1 MVMNLSDPVMAALIG
16 AGATFATAIFQLTSN
31 ARRQAAERAAG
42 KPASRKS
49 GSWLAIF
56 ALVLAAL
63 VTGYAL
69 SQYQIYSGREDEK
82 LLRDEMLVRLRE
94 ITAAAA
100 RLERAATEKDGQSE
114 ADAPLAAE
122 RRRGAEGVAAIIS
135 VPPCRAPKAGLAQA
149 PAECTESEALR
160 TTLCA
165 VLPASAKVT
174 EVQLF
179 TRLDDAQQPWDEA
192 RVQAGK
198 DTGAAKFLDAHFER
212 ARGNESK
219 EVCQHFAHW
228 NSQKGRSARILVK
241 YAL

>member
-1 MVMNLSDPVMAALIG
+1 MNLSDPVMAALIG

-56 ALVLAAL
+56 ALVLASL

-69 SQYQIYSGREDEK
+69 SEYQTYSGRQDEK
-82 LLRDEMLVRLRE
+82 MLRDELLVRVRD
-94 ITAAAA
+94 ISAAAV
-100 RLERAATEKDGQSE
+100 RLERAGMKKNGQSE
-114 ADAPLAAE
+114 TAARLTAE
-122 RRRGAEGVAAIIS
+122 RQRGAEGVAAIIS
-135 VPPCRAPKAGLAQA
+135 VPPCRAARAGSAQA
-149 PAECTESEALR
+149 PAACAESEALR

-165 VLPASAKVT
+165 VVPASATVT
-174 EVQLF
+174 EVQVF

-198 DTGAAKFLDAHFER
+198 DTSAAKFVDAHFER

-228 NSQKGRSARILVK
+228 NSQKGRSARIVVK
-241 YAL
+241 YTL

>member
-1 MVMNLSDPVMAALIG
+1 MNLSDPVMAALIG

-56 ALVLAAL
+56 ALVLASL

-69 SQYQIYSGREDEK
+69 SEYQTYSGRQDEK
-82 LLRDEMLVRLRE
+82 LLRAEMLLRLRE
-94 ITAAAA
+94 ISAAAV
-100 RLERAATEKDGQSE
+100 RLERAGLERNGQSE
-114 ADAPLAAE
+114 AGLPLAAE
-122 RRRGAEGVAAIIS
+122 RRRGAQGVAAIIS
-135 VPPCRAPKAGLAQA
+135 VPPCRAPKAGPAQA
-149 PAECTESEALR
+149 PAECAENEALR

-165 VLPASAKVT
+165 VVPASATVT
-174 EVQLF
+174 EVQVF
-179 TRLDDAQQPWDEA
+179 TRLDDPQQPWDEA
-192 RVQAGK
+192 RAQVGK
-198 DTGAAKFLDAHFER
+198 DTGAAKFIDAHFER

-219 EVCQHFAHW
+219 EICQHFAHW

-241 YAL
+241 YSL

>member
-1 MVMNLSDPVMAALIG
+1 MNLSDPVMAALIG

-56 ALVLAAL
+56 ALVLASL

-69 SQYQIYSGREDEK
+69 SEYQSYSGRQDEK
-82 LLRDEMLVRLRE
+82 LLRAEMLLRLRE

-100 RLERAATEKDGQSE
+100 RLERAGMEKNGQPE
-114 ADAPLAAE
+114 ADARLAAE
-122 RRRGAEGVAAIIS
+122 RRRGAEGVAAIIN

-149 PAECTESEALR
+149 PAACAEAEALR

-165 VLPASAKVT
+165 VVPASATVT
-174 EVQLF
+174 EVQVF
-179 TRLDDAQQPWDEA
+179 TRLENVRQPWDEA
-192 RVQAGK
+192 RVQAGQ
-198 DTGAAKFLDAHFER
+198 DAGAARFVDAWFER
-212 ARGNESK
+212 AQGNESK
-219 EVCQHFAHW
+219 EICQHFAHW

-241 YAL
+241 YTL

>member
-1 MVMNLSDPVMAALIG
+1 MNLSDPVMAALIG

-56 ALVLAAL
+56 ALVLASL

-69 SQYQIYSGREDEK
+69 SEYQTYSGRQDEK
-82 LLRDEMLVRLRE
+82 LLRAELLMRVRD
-94 ITAAAA
+94 ISAAAV
-100 RLERAATEKDGQSE
+100 RLERAGMEKNGQSE
-114 ADAPLAAE
+114 AGVPLAAE

-135 VPPCRAPKAGLAQA
+135 VPPCRAPKAGIAQP
-149 PAECTESEALR
+149 PAECAENDALR

-165 VLPASAKVT
+165 VVPASATVT
-174 EVQLF
+174 EVQVF
-179 TRLDDAQQPWDEA
+179 TRLDDAQQSWDEA
-192 RVQAGK
+192 RVQVGK
-198 DTGAAKFLDAHFER
+198 DTGAAKFVDAHFER
-212 ARGNESK
+212 ARSNESK

-228 NSQKGRSARILVK
+228 NSLKGRSARILVK
-241 YAL
+241 YTL

>member
-1 MVMNLSDPVMAALIG
+1 MFMNLSDPVTAALIG
-16 AGATFATAIFQLTSN
+16 AAATFVTAVIQLTTN

-63 VTGYAL
+63 VGGYAL
-69 SQYQIYSGREDEK
+69 SEYQRYSLRQDDKVLREEMQSR
-82 LLRDEMLVRLRE
+82 LRD
-94 ITAAAA
+94 ISAAAV
-100 RLERAATEKDGQSE
+100 RLERAGLEKNGQSE
-114 ADAPLAAE
+114 ADARLAAE

-149 PAECTESEALR
+149 PAACAEKEALR

-165 VLPASAKVT
+165 VVPASATVT
-174 EVQLF
+174 EVQVF
-179 TRLDDAQQPWDEA
+179 TRIEDAQQPWDEA
-192 RVQAGK
+192 RVRAGQ
-198 DTGAAKFLDAHFER
+198 DAGAAKFVDAYFER
-212 ARGNESK
+212 AQGNESK

-241 YAL
+241 YSL

>member
-42 KPASRKS
+42 KPASKKS

-69 SQYQIYSGREDEK
+69 SQYQIYSGRQDEK
-82 LLRDEMLVRLRE
+82 LLRDEMLLRLRE
-94 ITAAAA
+94 ITAASA

-114 ADAPLAAE
+114 AGVPLAAE
-122 RRRGAEGVAAIIS
+122 RRRGAEGVVAIIS
-135 VPPCRAPKAGLAQA
+135 VPPCRAPKAGIAQT
-149 PAECTESEALR
+149 PAECAENDALR

-165 VLPASAKVT
+165 VVPASATVT
-174 EVQLF
+174 EVQVF
-179 TRLDDAQQPWDEA
+179 TRLDDAQQSWDEA
-192 RVQAGK
+192 RVQVGK
-198 DTGAAKFLDAHFER
+198 DTGAAKFVDAHFER
-212 ARGNESK
+212 ARSNESK

-228 NSQKGRSARILVK
+228 NSLKGRSARILVK
-241 YAL
+241 YTL

>member
-1 MVMNLSDPVMAALIG
+1 MNLSDPVMAALIG

-56 ALVLAAL
+56 ALVLASL

-69 SQYQIYSGREDEK
+69 SEYQTYSGRQDEK
-82 LLRDEMLVRLRE
+82 LLRDELLTRVRD
-94 ITAAAA
+94 ISAVAV
-100 RLERAATEKDGQSE
+100 RLERAATEKNGQSDV
-114 ADAPLAAE
+114 DALLAAE

-135 VPPCRAPKAGLAQA
+135 VPPCRAPKAGIQP
-149 PAECTESEALR
+149 PAECAENDALR

-165 VLPASAKVT
+165 VVPASATVT
-174 EVQLF
+174 EVQVF
-179 TRLDDAQQPWDEA
+179 TRLDDVQQPWDEA
-192 RVQAGK
+192 RVQVGK
-198 DTGAAKFLDAHFER
+198 DTGAAKFVDAHFER
-212 ARGNESK
+212 AKSNESK

-228 NSQKGRSARILVK
+228 NSLKGRSARIVVK
-241 YAL
+241 YTL